1 MIELVA
7 VELDEM
13 DLAILG
19 ELIEDARRSY
29 REIAKR
35 LNISVGTVAARVKRM
50 EALGVIKGYS
60 AMVDYEKLG
69 YELTVVTEVTVS
81 KGRLLEVQREISLI
95 PNTISVYD
103 VTGTVDSIVVSKF
116 RNRQEVSNFT
126 KKLLSI
132 PYVERTN
139 THVVLTV
146 VKEDPRGPLLKE
158 LGKLQAARERRPEE
172 PREEVGGYG

>member
-1 MIELVA
+1 MIGLVA
-7 VELDEM
+7 VELDEI

-69 YELTVVTEVTVS
+69 YELT
-81 KGRLLEVQREISLI
+81 
-95 PNTISVYD
+95 
-103 VTGTVDSIVVSKF
+103 
-116 RNRQEVSNFT
+116 
-126 KKLLSI
+126 
-132 PYVERTN
+132 
-139 THVVLTV
+139 
-146 VKEDPRGPLLKE
+146 
-158 LGKLQAARERRPEE
+158 
-172 PREEVGGYG
+172 

>member
-1 MIELVA
+1 
-7 VELDEM
+7 VELDEI

-35 LNISVGTVAARVKRM
+35 LNVSVGTVAARVKRL
-50 EALGVIKGYS
+50 ESLGVIKGYS
-60 AMVDYEKLG
+60 AIVDYEKLG

-95 PNTISVYD
+95 PNTVSVYD

-116 RNRQEVSNFT
+116 KNRQEVSNFT

-158 LGKLQAARERRPEE
+158 LGRAQPGRERKPEE

>member
-1 MIELVA
+1 MVA
-7 VELDEM
+7 VELDEI

-35 LNISVGTVAARVKRM
+35 LNVSVGTVAARVKRL
-50 EALGVIKGYS
+50 ESLGVIKGYS
-60 AMVDYEKLG
+60 AIVDYEKLG

-95 PNTISVYD
+95 PNTVSVYD

-116 RNRQEVSNFT
+116 KNRQEVSNFT

-158 LGKLQAARERRPEE
+158 LGRAQPGRERKPEE

>member
-1 MIELVA
+1 MA
-7 VELDEM
+7 VELDEL

-19 ELIEDARRSY
+19 ELLEDARRSY

-35 LNISVGTVAARVKRM
+35 LDVSVGTVAARVKRL
-50 EALGVIKGYS
+50 ESLGVIKGY
-60 AMVDYEKLG
+60 AAIVDYEKLG

-95 PNTISVYD
+95 PNTVSVYD
-103 VTGTVDSIVVSKF
+103 VTGTVDSIVISKF
-116 RNRQEVSNFT
+116 RNRQEVSSFT

-146 VKEDPRGPLLKE
+146 VKEDPRGPLLRE
-158 LGKLQAARERRPEE
+158 LGRVQPGRERKPEE

>member
-1 MIELVA
+1 M
-7 VELDEM
+7 ELDEI

-35 LNISVGTVAARVKRM
+35 LNVSVGTVAARVKRL
-50 EALGVIKGYS
+50 ESLGVIKGYS
-60 AMVDYEKLG
+60 AIVDYEKLG

-95 PNTISVYD
+95 PNTVSVYD

-116 RNRQEVSNFT
+116 KNRQEVSNFT

-158 LGKLQAARERRPEE
+158 LGRAQPGRERKPEE

>member
-1 MIELVA
+1 M
-7 VELDEM
+7 ELDEI

-35 LNISVGTVAARVKRM
+35 LNVSVGTVAARVKRL
-50 EALGVIKGYS
+50 ESLGVIKGYS
-60 AMVDYEKLG
+60 AIVDYEKLG

-95 PNTISVYD
+95 PNTVSVYD

-116 RNRQEVSNFT
+116 KNRQEVSNFT

-158 LGKLQAARERRPEE
+158 LGRALPGRERMPEE

>member
-1 MIELVA
+1 LVA
-7 VELDEM
+7 VELDEI

-35 LNISVGTVAARVKRM
+35 LNVSVGTVAARVKRL
-50 EALGVIKGYS
+50 ESLGVIKGYS
-60 AMVDYEKLG
+60 AIVDYEKLG

-95 PNTISVYD
+95 PNTVSVYD

-116 RNRQEVSNFT
+116 KNRQEVSNFT

-158 LGKLQAARERRPEE
+158 LGRAQPGRERKPEE